1 MMNCSGGQMPW
12 GAWITCEETVNG
24 PDVGPDFTG
33 TSNVPLTK
41 PHGYVFEVPTQGRA
55 SGEPVTRAGRFAHEA
70 VSYDPR
76 EGVLYLTEDN
86 FGFPSGFYRYK
97 PRRHP
102 ARVGR
107 LDNEGRLQMLA
118 VKGMPNAH
126 LEGDQPRG
134 ARYHVEWVD
143 IDDPDPTFPYT
154 PGQPAPTSNDTAIN
168 HVGDQGRAQG
178 AAGFSRLEGQVHDKG
193 TIYFTSTQGGG
204 PAETGPDTVGGY
216 GNGFG
221 QVWAYETRS
230 RTLRLVYQ
238 SPGKQVFDF
247 PDNITVSDRGT
258 LVVCEDNNQ
267 DNYVRAL
274 SPRGQLW
281 DIALNRV
288 ESARTGLPRYDDE
301 FAGSTFSPD
310 GSTLF
315 VNIQASRRDVVRHLG
330 ALAPDQGLTSGPSPS
345 PVTGPDPTSS
355 AGGGGQAR
363 RAGGA
368 RDVLEVPPLVV
379 VRPAHA
385 VRRAVVLQPGG
396 HRLRVHVDGV
406 PLDVGGV
413 RGRQHPAAGRGPRP
427 VAGDGPVEEH
437 LLPRLAAPRRPH
449 LGRQAGPAGGGEG
462 LLERPAGGRL
472 HVGQAGDGCGERD
485 APRRCGYAVG
495 HARART
501 PRCRGAWTTLVDVG
515 ATAGACGVR
524 GAPRAVPRP
533 DASRGSSGSS
543 SCHAAYPAVT
553 PQATSRVR
561 TSTVRRSRRSRRR
574 RRRPADSCV
583 IVVTGTRPRVTGSVA
598 ARSVRSADAADPA
611 GECRRRARRRGD
623 ELRPPG
629 RVDLVAGE
637 GHGHPRDRVPGVVQ
651 DGVRHRRQPGADRA
665 VLDGVPPGADGGE
678 HAAQLG
684 DRGRPVAVALDEAV
698 AVRVERPDLRGG
710 QRGEHRQAARREGG
724 REAHPDVGD
733 EGGPA
738 GCPLLDDVEDVAAV
752 QDGEVGVVG
761 RRVDEPPQDGAGD
774 PLQRRLALVGRARA
788 RRPPPRGRSAA
799 PPRGG

>member
-1 MMNCSGGQMPW
+1 MAVERRTFLKGSAAVAGGLTLAGPFSGLVAGPAGAAGSAAMRGLRPVPDLRDGKVRLHLPDGFAYRSFHDTESPVTLDDGTALPGRHDGMGAFRPRRRRGRGRHRHDDTVVLVRNHEVNNPGPAFGPVGDHTYDPMARGGCTVNEVTLHGEVVHAYTGLNGTMMNCSGGQMPW

-33 TSNVPLTK
+33 ASNIPLTK

-102 ARVGR
+102 ARVGH

-216 GNGFG
+216 GNGYG

-238 SPGKQVFDF
+238 SPGKQVFDY

-258 LVVCEDNNQ
+258 LVVCEDNNE

-310 GSTLF
+310 SSTLF
-315 VNIQASRRDVVRHLG
+315 VNIQASAG
-330 ALAPDQGLTSGPSPS
+330 MSFAIWGPW
-345 PVTGPDPTSS
+345 
-355 AGGGGQAR
+355 
-363 RAGGA
+363 
-368 RDVLEVPPLVV
+368 
-379 VRPAHA
+379 
-385 VRRAVVLQPGG
+385 
-396 HRLRVHVDGV
+396 HRIRV
-406 PLDVGGV
+406 
-413 RGRQHPAAGRGPRP
+413 
-427 VAGDGPVEEH
+427 
-437 LLPRLAAPRRPH
+437 
-449 LGRQAGPAGGGEG
+449 
-462 LLERPAGGRL
+462 
-472 HVGQAGDGCGERD
+472 
-485 APRRCGYAVG
+485 
-495 HARART
+495 
-501 PRCRGAWTTLVDVG
+501 
-515 ATAGACGVR
+515 
-524 GAPRAVPRP
+524 
-533 DASRGSSGSS
+533 
-543 SCHAAYPAVT
+543 
-553 PQATSRVR
+553 
-561 TSTVRRSRRSRRR
+561 
-574 RRRPADSCV
+574 
-583 IVVTGTRPRVTGSVA
+583 
-598 ARSVRSADAADPA
+598 
-611 GECRRRARRRGD
+611 
-623 ELRPPG
+623 
-629 RVDLVAGE
+629 
-637 GHGHPRDRVPGVVQ
+637 
-651 DGVRHRRQPGADRA
+651 
-665 VLDGVPPGADGGE
+665 
-678 HAAQLG
+678 
-684 DRGRPVAVALDEAV
+684 
-698 AVRVERPDLRGG
+698 
-710 QRGEHRQAARREGG
+710 
-724 REAHPDVGD
+724 
-733 EGGPA
+733 
-738 GCPLLDDVEDVAAV
+738 
-752 QDGEVGVVG
+752 
-761 RRVDEPPQDGAGD
+761 
-774 PLQRRLALVGRARA
+774 
-788 RRPPPRGRSAA
+788 
-799 PPRGG
+799 